1 MTHHIS
7 AECTTEA
14 KRGHHLRQSHQ
25 PGSAHGGDRPSR
37 ATLDRARNLLVAA
50 HALEH
55 VLSSSLPVLLI
66 FIREELA
73 LSYTDM
79 GIIVAVG
86 SLSGGLAQF
95 PAGLLVDFLGARRL
109 MLLGF
114 GFAVGGSALF
124 SLSATLPLMLLARV
138 VTGLGNATFHPAS
151 FPEMAKASKYSGVSM
166 GMALHNVGGSLGMSL
181 GYALTAVLAGWFG
194 WRGALQILC
203 VLGGLLMVVFAF
215 VYPRLPAD
223 TDDQPAPK
231 VVAKDS
237 DPGTARRLLSSQW
250 MPVLALAAAAALAG
264 AFGNALQSFL
274 PAFLTTTRGVSV
286 AVAGAF
292 STITLLAGTIGSV
305 GGGKAGDRYDRS
317 IVVLVSTV
325 ITTLLVL
332 TLAWAPISAAVLVI
346 LLVLIGIFRSV
357 PRPCLNAIT
366 AEIAPRGKS
375 GSAFG
380 LVFGA
385 MSLGGSITSPIV
397 GYIADR
403 WSMPAAF
410 SLTASLFLIHG
421 LVIRRLYRV
430 RPATASS
437 KTVEVTSSA
446 DTIGKSG

>member
-1 MTHHIS
+1 MPTS
-7 AECTTEA
+7 AA
-14 KRGHHLRQSHQ
+14 GRK
-25 PGSAHGGDRPSR
+25 GDRHLPASTTSSPPISR
-37 ATLDRARNLLVAA
+37 TDPARAKADRARNLLVAA

-66 FIREELA
+66 FIRQEMN

-95 PAGLLVDFLGARRL
+95 PAGLLVDFLGARTL

-114 GFAVGGSALF
+114 GLAISGSFLF
-124 SLSATLPLMLLARV
+124 SIAATLPIMLLARAV
-138 VTGLGNATFHPAS
+138 SGLGNATFHPAS
-151 FPEMAKASKYSGVSM
+151 FPEMAKAAKHSGVGM

-181 GYALTAVLAGWFG
+181 GYALTALLAGWFG
-194 WRGALQILC
+194 WRGALQALC
-203 VLGGLLMVVFAF
+203 VLGGLLTVVFAF

-223 TDDQPAPK
+223 EDDVPAKKPAAADSAA
-231 VVAKDS
+231 AK
-237 DPGTARRLLSSQW
+237 PGRELLSVHW
-250 MPVLALAAAAALAG
+250 MPVVALAAAAALSG

-292 STITLLAGTIGSV
+292 STITLLAGTVGSI

-317 IVVLVSTV
+317 MVVLVSTV
-325 ITTLLVL
+325 VTTALVL
-332 TLAWAPISAAVLVI
+332 ALAWTPVGAAGLVA
-346 LLVLIGIFRSV
+346 LLVLIGVFRSV

-366 AEIAPRGKS
+366 SEIAPRGKS

-397 GYIADR
+397 GWMADK
-403 WSMPAAF
+403 WSMPVAF

-421 LVIRRLYRV
+421 LVIRRLYAV
-430 RPATASS
+430 KPGSGTPARPEVVTADAT
-437 KTVEVTSSA
+437 EVVARS
-446 DTIGKSG
+446 

>member
-1 MTHHIS
+1 MSTLASTQVTRSILS
-7 AECTTEA
+7 
-14 KRGHHLRQSHQ
+14 
-25 PGSAHGGDRPSR
+25 P
-37 ATLDRARNLLVAA
+37 ATANRARNLLVAA

-66 FIREELA
+66 FIREELG

-95 PAGLLVDFLGARRL
+95 PAGLLVDFLGARTL
-109 MLLGF
+109 MLMGF
-114 GFAVGGSALF
+114 GLAVGGSALF
-124 SLSATLPLMLLARV
+124 SVSTTLPLMLLARV

-151 FPEMAKASKYSGVSM
+151 FPEMAKASKYSGVGM

-181 GYALTAVLAGWFG
+181 GYALTAVLAGWLG
-194 WRGALQILC
+194 WRGALQVLC
-203 VLGGLLMVVFAF
+203 VGGAMLTLVFAL

-223 TDDQPAPK
+223 EDEVAAKRPAANATDPK
-231 VVAKDS
+231 S
-237 DPGTARRLLSSQW
+237 AREQLGVQW
-250 MPVLALAAAAALAG
+250 MPVIALAAAAALAG

-292 STITLLAGTIGSV
+292 STITLLAGTVGSI

-317 IVVLVSTV
+317 MVVLISTI
-325 ITTLLVL
+325 ITTVLVL
-332 TLAWAPISAAVLVI
+332 VLAWTSVGSIGLVVL
-346 LLVLIGIFRSV
+346 LALIGVFRSV
-357 PRPCLNAIT
+357 PRPGLNAIT

-380 LVFGA
+380 MVFGA

-397 GYIADR
+397 GYLADR
-403 WSMPAAF
+403 WSMPVAF

-421 LVIRRLYRV
+421 LVIRRLYARKPG
-430 RPATASS
+430 RRLPPPA
-437 KTVEVTSSA
+437 EVIATSPPA
-446 DTIGKSG
+446 QPKPG